1 MVAAITDEFALPKE
15 RLLTI
20 LNNFLSEMHAGLRG
34 DKHASIKMIPSYVT
48 GLPTGREKG
57 RFWAIDMGGSNLR
70 VVPVSMHGDGTM
82 AIEDEEARKWE
93 IPLTKMAAPGAELF
107 DFLAAKMREAG
118 MANGDEVGFTF
129 SFPMEQVS
137 IRSATLLYW
146 TKGFTSPGVVGHDP
160 VELLDEAC
168 KRAGLDVRVNA
179 LVNDTVGTLMAGA
192 YSDPRTRIGV
202 IMGTGTNACYSEWG
216 WRARACELC

>member
-1 MVAAITDEFALPKE
+1 VTRPPAPPRAA
-15 RLLTI
+15 
-20 LNNFLSEMHAGLRG
+20 
-34 DKHASIKMIPSYVT
+34 
-48 GLPTGREKG
+48 LPTGREKG

-82 AIEDEEARKWE
+82 AIEDETHRKWE

-107 DFLAAKMREAG
+107 DFLVEKMAAAG
-118 MANGDEVGFTF
+118 MKGGDEVGFTF
-129 SFPMEQVS
+129 SFPMEQTS

-146 TKGFTSPGVVGHDP
+146 TKGFTSPGVAGHDP
-160 VELLDEAC
+160 VELLTDAC

-192 YSDPRTRIGV
+192 YRDPRTRIGV
-202 IMGTGTNACYSEWG
+202 IMGTGTNACYSEAGRWMG
-216 WRARACELC
+216 GGGMACRVAAPRFTTCVRVQRSTRPASPSGRATRTA